1 MDSVKLALLVT
12 LVLGI
17 FILLGVLIT
26 YLFKKRKGIVNF
38 SIGLAFSV
46 IIMLIVVDLLPE
58 IMEEIKISKIY
69 LLIIFTCLGYL
80 ILRFLDHLIPDHE
93 EDHNSEN
100 LIHIGIMTS
109 LALGLHNLIE
119 GMAIYTSILANPSL
133 GLGLTLGV
141 GFHNLPLGM
150 VIGGTLHQQGEN
162 KYKTLIYIL
171 IVSLST
177 FVGGLIVYFMGTSQ
191 LNSTLDGI
199 LLSFTLGMLL
209 FILIDELLPR
219 IRKNIEST
227 STVMGMIVGVIILAI
242 SAIIF

>member
-26 YLFKKRKGIVNF
+26 YLFKKKKNIVNF

-46 IIMLIVVDLLPE
+46 ILMLIVVDLLPE

-69 LLIIFTCLGYL
+69 LLIIFTCFGYL
-80 ILRFLDHLIPDHE
+80 LLRFLDHLIPDHE

-162 KYKTLIYIL
+162 KYKTLIYII

-227 STVMGMIVGVIILAI
+227 STVMGMIVGVIILAL

>member
-177 FVGGLIVYFMGTSQ
+177 FVGGLIVYFMGTSS
-191 LNSTLDGI
+191 LNSTVNGI

-242 SAIIF
+242 SAILF

>member
-1 MDSVKLALLVT
+1 MDSVRLALLVT
-12 LVLGI
+12 LLLGI
-17 FILLGVLIT
+17 FILIGVLIT
-26 YLFKKRKGIVNF
+26 YFFKKKSNIVNF

-46 IIMLIVVDLLPE
+46 IIMLIVVDLIPE
-58 IMEEIKISKIY
+58 IMENIKISKIY
-69 LLIIFTCLGYL
+69 LFIIFTAFGYL
-80 ILRFLDHLIPDHE
+80 VLRGLDHLIPDHE
-93 EDHNSEN
+93 DDKNSDN

-119 GMAIYTSILANPSL
+119 GMAVYTSILTNPSL
-133 GLGLTLGV
+133 GLGLMLGV

-150 VIGGTLHQQGEN
+150 VVGGTLHQQGEN
-162 KYKTLIYIL
+162 KYKTLIYII

-177 FVGGLIVYFMGTSQ
+177 FIGGLIVYFIGTTEV
-191 LNSTLDGI
+191 NSTINGI

-227 STVMGMIVGVIILAI
+227 STVLGMIIGVVILILA
-242 SAIIF
+242 SVLF